1 MHTSALPCTKT
12 IGNKTTSCGRNS
24 CHCSTEWY
32 RGDKLQRG
40 QKRPWRDLESEM
52 NPCRKFTL
60 LWSIWRPKEQQQKC
74 YTFRHHLNS
83 RNVDQ
88 VKLLN
93 TFFFNFTAIKQT
105 LISISSEPD
114 RSKSLWITTQLTLPS
129 CLESVC
135 MGNMVSRF
143 QIWKKKKNSIDGPGK
158 LVWKRL
164 LRVSRNLVLQVFV
177 DYCACLTKRG
187 TL

>member
-1 MHTSALPCTKT
+1 
-12 IGNKTTSCGRNS
+12 
-24 CHCSTEWY
+24 
-32 RGDKLQRG
+32 
-40 QKRPWRDLESEM
+40 M

-74 YTFRHHLNS
+74 YTFRHHSNS
-83 RNVDQ
+83 RNVDH

-93 TFFFNFTAIKQT
+93 TAIKQT

-143 QIWKKKKNSIDGPGK
+143 QIWKKKKTQLTGPESWFEK
-158 LVWKRL
+158 DCCVLVATSFFRCSLITAHAWRNEGL
-164 LRVSRNLVLQVFV
+164 FRVPLPARYWLVLKTTEMNGSETPATCFV
-177 DYCACLTKRG
+177 N
-187 TL
+187 